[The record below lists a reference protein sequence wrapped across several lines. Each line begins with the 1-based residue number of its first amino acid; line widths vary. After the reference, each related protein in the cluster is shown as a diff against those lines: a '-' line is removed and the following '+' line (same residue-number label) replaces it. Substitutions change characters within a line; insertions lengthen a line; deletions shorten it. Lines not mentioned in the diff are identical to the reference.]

1 MEKTESCGRLLKQI
15 NDELRKNANN
25 AMRSQNMTMAQLEA
39 LVTLDQMPEKQ
50 MSLKELEQ
58 TLHVAQSTAAGIVV
72 RLEQKGLAE
81 GFGDA
86 NDRRIKKVRI
96 TPAGKEHV
104 LCAKQNAMEAE
115 DKLLAS
121 LTATE
126 REIFFVLLQKVRN
139 SLK

>member
-1 MEKTESCGRLLKQI
+1 
-15 NDELRKNANN
+15 
-25 AMRSQNMTMAQLEA
+25 MRSQNMTMAQLEA